1 MKIWH
6 KHYLILVILSIIWG
20 SSFILMKRSLESFT
34 ALEVASLRIF
44 IAFVS
49 LLPFV
54 FNDFSKL
61 RKSQIVPLII
71 VGFLGNAVP
80 AFLFALSQEV
90 LNSSFVG
97 TLNSLTPIFTLLF
110 GWFFF
115 GNDFSLSKFYG
126 VLIGLFGSILLFLSG
141 SSMQSDISFPVF
153 YVIIATMCYAI
164 SINVIREKLDKLPSI
179 AITSIS
185 FLFIG
190 PIAGIFVG
198 NIDLISILNTES
210 GFVSFNYI
218 VVLSLVCTSFP
229 VILFNI
235 LVKKTSSVFASS
247 VTYLIP
253 VVAIFWG
260 MLDNELIKFSHFL
273 SMAIILLG
281 IYIVND
287 KK

>member
-1 MKIWH
+1 MKILY
-6 KHYLILVILSIIWG
+6 KHYLFLVILSMIWG

-49 LLPFV
+49 LLPFI
-54 FNDFSKL
+54 FNDLSKL

-71 VGFLGNAVP
+71 VGFLGNALP
-80 AFLFALSQEV
+80 ALLFTLSQEW

-115 GNDFSLSKFYG
+115 KNDFSLPKFYG

-141 SSMQSDISFPVF
+141 STIQSDISFPVI

-164 SINVIREKLDKLPSI
+164 SINVIREKLDTLPSI

-198 NIDLISILNTES
+198 NIDLISILNTDT

-218 VVLSLVCTSFP
+218 VLLSLVCTSFP

-235 LVKKTSSVFASS
+235 LVKETSSVFASS

-260 MLDNELIKFSHFL
+260 FLDNELIKFSHFL
-273 SMAIILLG
+273 AMAIILLG
-281 IYIVND
+281 IYLVND